1 MPQIRDKKSDG
12 DFRAEIHTRVRPDFD
27 KYITITFNN
36 HACGAVAKY
45 IQSDEECIYVDKYLR
60 LFLNAK
66 NNDIVQIEGSNPVLA
81 KSVVLKPLEPT
92 FFDEEGL
99 AEFVRY

>member
-45 IQSDEECIYVDKYLR
+45 IQSDEECICVDKYLR

-66 NNDIVQIEGSNPVLA
+66 NNDIVQIEGSNPGLA
-81 KSVVLKPLEPT
+81 KSVQS
-92 FFDEEGL
+92 
-99 AEFVRY
+99 